1 MIFQLYNF
9 YHQDFPHGA
18 EISLINH
25 LMVGPQLPGE
35 VVVGGRVADLA
46 LDHGRVGVHVVPDVV
61 HHLPPGNKVLGQ
73 ALVLST

>member
-1 MIFQLYNF
+1 
-9 YHQDFPHGA
+9 
-18 EISLINH
+18 
-25 LMVGPQLPGE
+25 MVGPQLPGE